1 MSAKDALNRA
11 SFFVLNFPTMPTVTL
26 TANLRFTAHQL
37 GHARRETHGGIEY
50 LIAPVTAIVA
60 GVLNGRLVSSEVIE
74 ESVWS
79 WPDVPV
85 VLPHPQKN
93 GVFVSARS
101 PEWAA
106 TTPARLYNTFFED
119 NALKGEVWI
128 NLEMAHALGGDT
140 WEMVERI
147 EAGELIEC
155 STGYYADE
163 VRSPGVWNGE
173 GYDFITTAIYPDHL
187 AVLLHEV
194 GACSVA
200 DGCGVLANTE
210 GSMSKLI
217 LNDKSKPAPC
227 PDGERL
233 VEVNLEISLSAQEGL
248 VYDAW
253 WMGNNSGR
261 IIAVY
266 PDRVDVVN
274 MDGLWAYPYGIDDQA
289 VVTFGDPQQYT
300 LTANER
306 SFFSSL
312 FTNLIHTFRAD
323 KEVSVKDQ
331 FIARIVAN
339 KRNKLSK
346 EQLATLDEPTLKAL
360 SESLEAETPN
370 GPHLREAAPPVE
382 TPPPAPA
389 PPDDAP
395 PAWAATLVETV
406 EVQGQLIQQ
415 LAGQLTANAAIARQP
430 LVDFIVANT
439 QLYTAETLAGMET
452 EGLEKIYQ
460 LVAQATGQQV
470 EPVVPNFIGL
480 GGRLGTNASKEG
492 EIAKPPSLFEA
503 IQEQRNGKN

>member
-1 MSAKDALNRA
+1 
-11 SFFVLNFPTMPTVTL
+11 MPTLTL

-60 GVLNGRLVSSEVIE
+60 GVLNGCYVPAQVIE
-74 ESVWS
+74 DSIRS
-79 WPDVPV
+79 WQDVPV
-85 VLPHPQKN
+85 PLPHPTKD
-93 GVFVSARS
+93 GLFVSAKS
-101 PEWAA
+101 PEWTA
-106 TTPARLYNTFFED
+106 TTPARFYNPRFED
-119 NALKGEVWI
+119 NALKGEIWI
-128 NLEMAHALGGDT
+128 NLQQAHTLGGDA

-147 EAGELIEC
+147 EAGQLIEC

-163 VRSPGVWNGE
+163 VRSPGVWNGQS
-173 GYDFITTAIYPDHL
+173 YDFITTAIYPDHL

-200 DGCGVLANTE
+200 DGCGVLANVE
-210 GSMSKLI
+210 GGPMSKLI
-217 LNDKSKPAPC
+217 LNDKPAPAPVTNAAPPAPC
-227 PDGERL
+227 PDGDRV
-233 VEVNLEISLSAQEGL
+233 VEVNLQISLSAQEGL

-289 VVTFGDPQQYT
+289 VVTFGEPQQYQ

-331 FIARIVAN
+331 LIAKIVAN

-346 EQLATLDEPTLKAL
+346 EQLATLDEPTLTAL
-360 SESLEAETPN
+360 SESLE
-370 GPHLREAAPPVE
+370 EAAPPADP
-382 TPPPAPA
+382 PPPAPA
-389 PPDDAP
+389 PTPTPAP
-395 PAWAATLVETV
+395 SDEAPAWAAGLLKTV
-406 EVQGQLIQQ
+406 EEQGKLIQD
-415 LAGQLTANAAIARQP
+415 LAGQFSANAAIARQP
-430 LVDFIVANT
+430 LVDFITANT
-439 QLYTAETLAGMET
+439 QLYTAEMLAGMET

-460 LVAQATGQQV
+460 LVAQASGKQV
-470 EPVVPNFIGL
+470 ETPAPNYIGL
-480 GGRLGTNASKEG
+480 GGRLGTNANKE
-492 EIAKPPSLFEA
+492 EVAKPPSLIET
-503 IQEQRNGKN
+503 IQKQRNGAAAVN